1 MQNNTWLIVI
11 IVGAIAIIVGAIV
24 GYLVA
29 ILENRLTTALAEG
42 REEIDPENPDAPPA
56 PKLDEH
62 DVLKVTIDP
71 ALKWHLELDGAR
83 IESDGL
89 TVEQRTRLVNVVV
102 QIRPWIDG
110 KTLPPVAPKPSDPD
124 ADLAAAAAVVAAT
137 SAVIPPVAPAAPRV
151 DVRRGFRTLL
161 ESDIKSPEPPPPPS
175 IVSMIDEVLQKK
187 LESSPL
193 AGKKIRLEEGAVGE
207 VVVFVGSMRYS
218 GIDAV
223 PDDDIKAIIHEA
235 IAEWDKK

>member
-1 MQNNTWLIVI
+1 MGTNPGLMIVI
-11 IVGAIAIIVGAIV
+11 VGGIAIVVGAII

-29 ILENRLTTALAEG
+29 ILESRLTTALAEG
-42 REEIDPENPDAPPA
+42 RGELEPEQPDAPPP

-71 ALKWHLELDGAR
+71 ALKWHVDLDGAR
-83 IESDGL
+83 VEPDGL

-110 KTLPPVAPKPSDPD
+110 QTLAPVAPKISDPD
-124 ADLAAAAAVVAAT
+124 VDSAAAALIVAEQ
-137 SAVIPPVAPAAPRV
+137 PVTTPLRIDPL
-151 DVRRGFRTLL
+151 RGARDLL
-161 ESDIKSPEPPPPPS
+161 KNDLVKPEPPKITS
-175 IVSMIDEVLQKK
+175 IVSMIDEVLQKN
-187 LESSPL
+187 LEGSPL
-193 AGKKIRLEEGAVGE
+193 AGKKIRLEEGTVGE

-223 PDDDIKAIIHEA
+223 PEDDIKAIIREA
-235 IAEWDKK
+235 IAEWNKQ